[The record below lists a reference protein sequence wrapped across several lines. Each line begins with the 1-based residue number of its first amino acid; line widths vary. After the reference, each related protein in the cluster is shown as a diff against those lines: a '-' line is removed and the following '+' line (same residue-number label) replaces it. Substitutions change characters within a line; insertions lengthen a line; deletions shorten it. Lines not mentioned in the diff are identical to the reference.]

1 MKKYWLVLLVAVA
14 ASGCAANVDVSYTAP
29 RSTPETGVVLV
40 RFTEPLTSVSVRVDG
55 VLVAEDKHTERI
67 QVTGVPT
74 GAREVTVVASE
85 SSRKESVHHSEL
97 VSVQP
102 EKTAVVMIATPP
114 RSTGYWI
121 NSGMTILAY
130 GIVWAVMHPWHWR

>member
-1 MKKYWLVLLVAVA
+1 MKKFWLMLLVAVS
-14 ASGCAANVDVSYTAP
+14 ASGCAANVDVSYPAP

-74 GAREVTVVASE
+74 GPREVTVVASE
-85 SSRKESVHHSEL
+85 SSRKESVRHFERVNVHS
-97 VSVQP
+97 
-102 EKTAVVMIATPP
+102 EKTAVVLIATPP

-130 GIVWAVMHPWHWR
+130 GVVWAVMHTWH